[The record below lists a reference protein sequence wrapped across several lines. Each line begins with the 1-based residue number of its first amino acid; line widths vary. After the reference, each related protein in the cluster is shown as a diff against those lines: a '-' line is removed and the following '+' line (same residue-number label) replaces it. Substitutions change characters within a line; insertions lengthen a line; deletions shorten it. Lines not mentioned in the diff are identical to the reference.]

1 MRQRNTFAATE
12 RMDMTSRSSNEV
24 AVGVGNEHQN
34 SGLHETYGF
43 CCFRVFLGKRAS
55 LGSRILF
62 RLAGDRLGDD

>member
-1 MRQRNTFAATE
+1 MRQRNTFAATDH
-12 RMDMTSRSSNEV
+12 MDMTRRPSNVV

-43 CCFRVFLGKRAS
+43 RCFRVFLVKRAS
-55 LGSRILF
+55 LGSCILF